1 MGKQIPFSVLDEGL
15 PSDIEKRNS
24 LTFITYKD
32 VYERRE
38 KENDEFILYPET
50 IRLMSSSKIVEFKKL
65 IEGESSYY
73 MKVLIKCNA
82 PYVLLPKVRG
92 IHNGLLYTLILGF
105 DIINDNDSD
114 FTFRVES
121 ENDTKFKKLM
131 KEFGRKRDT
140 VAYREIDKMLA
151 LGKVLSEKVGY
162 GFKEH
167 AYKFEDIYE
176 S

>member
-105 DIINDNDSD
+105 DIIKDNDND
-114 FTFRVES
+114 FTYRVES

-131 KEFGRKRDT
+131 KEVGRERDT
-140 VAYREIDKMLA
+140 DAYRKIDKMLA
-151 LGKVLSEKVGY
+151 LDKVLYEKVGY

-167 AYKFEDIYE
+167 GYKFEDIYE